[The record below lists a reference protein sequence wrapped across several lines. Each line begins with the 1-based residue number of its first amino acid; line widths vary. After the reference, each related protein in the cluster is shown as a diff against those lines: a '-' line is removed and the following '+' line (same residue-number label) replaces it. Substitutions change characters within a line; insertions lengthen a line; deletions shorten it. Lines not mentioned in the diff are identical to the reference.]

1 MLRQLMFV
9 VGSDVLEHDSLY
21 RFWSQI
27 TFKLTSNMFSIVH
40 TVCSIDVWFKISAVS
55 QRRATERARCR
66 DECSHRRDCLSLA
79 TKLLWCLAP
88 YRSTPVLV
96 DNYPERSLHH
106 LYQVQKVKLKVWVN
120 SLASLAQGACDL
132 GLSATSCR
140 TRVWLR
146 ETTSCTAV

>member
-21 RFWSQI
+21 HFWSQI
-27 TFKLTSNMFSIVH
+27 TLKLPSNMFSIVH
-40 TVCSIDVWFKISAVS
+40 TVCSIDVSFKISAVS
-55 QRRATERARCR
+55 GATKRAPCR

-79 TKLLWCLAP
+79 KKLLCLAP

-140 TRVWLR
+140 TRVWPR